1 MKLYIYILC
10 FFFVYLHGESNF
22 KNLQVLDINS
32 KSEMRKYMKS
42 ISKDLGTKCS
52 HCHDM
57 DDKSL
62 DSPEKDI
69 TREMIKLTKYLNELL
84 NNQSEDTLV
93 NKTYVTC
100 WTCHYGNLEPA
111 SKRPEN

>member
-1 MKLYIYILC
+1 MKVYIYILC
-10 FFFVYLHGESNF
+10 FLFSILYSQSDF
-22 KNLQVLDINS
+22 KNLQVLDITL
-32 KSEMRKYMKS
+32 KSEMRTYMKS
-42 ISKDLGTKCS
+42 ISKDLGVKCS
-52 HCHDM
+52 HCHNM

-62 DSPEKDI
+62 DSPDKDI
-69 TREMIKLTKYLNELL
+69 TREMIKLTNYLNELL
-84 NNQSEDTLV
+84 NNQSQDSLA